1 MDPELVLR
9 AILYRLRQGCSWRCL
24 AIFGNWETIYGHWR
38 RWVDSGIWA
47 KVLSKLASKAGGRL
61 WSIDSTSCKVHKHGH
76 GGGSQG
82 PEAECIGKSRGGSNT
97 KIHAL
102 VDGKRRIV
110 HVFLSPGNRHDS
122 LFGIDL
128 CNAAPNGVTIL
139 ADKAY
144 DTDDLR
150 AFLEDIGLGCCI
162 PPKANRVNPASY
174 DKQKYKKRHR
184 VENAFQCL
192 KEFRA
197 IATRYEKLASTFL
210 GLVTLGSILQWL

>member
-1 MDPELVLR
+1 M
-9 AILYRLRQGCSWRCL
+9 
-24 AIFGNWETIYGHWR
+24 
-38 RWVDSGIWA
+38 
-47 KVLSKLASKAGGRL
+47 
-61 WSIDSTSCKVHKHGH
+61 
-76 GGGSQG
+76 
-82 PEAECIGKSRGGSNT
+82 
-97 KIHAL
+97 
-102 VDGKRRIV
+102 
-110 HVFLSPGNRHDS
+110 FLSPGNRHDS

-128 CNAAPNGVTIL
+128 CDAAPNGVTIL

-150 AFLEDIGLGCCI
+150 AFLDDIGLGCCI
-162 PPKANRVNPASY
+162 PPKENRVDPVPF

-184 VENAFQCL
+184 VEHAFQRL

>member
-9 AILYRLRQGCSWRCL
+9 AILFRLRQGCSWRCL
-24 AIFGNWETIYGHWR
+24 DIFGNWETIYGHWR
-38 RWVDSGIWA
+38 RWVDSGIWDN
-47 KVLSKLASKAGGRL
+47 VLTKLASNAWGKL
-61 WSIDSTSCKVHKHGH
+61 SSIDFTSCKVHKHGH

-82 PEAECIGKSRGGSNT
+82 PEAEYIGKSRGGPNT

-110 HVFLSPGNRHDS
+110 HVFLSPGNRNDS

-128 CNAAPNGVTIL
+128 CDAAPDGVTIL

-150 AFLEDIGLGCCI
+150 AFLNDIGL
-162 PPKANRVNPASY
+162 R
-174 DKQKYKKRHR
+174 QKR
-184 VENAFQCL
+184 
-192 KEFRA
+192 
-197 IATRYEKLASTFL
+197 I
-210 GLVTLGSILQWL
+210 GSILPVMTDRNTRSATGSRMHFSASRNSAQSLRGMKN

>member
-1 MDPELVLR
+1 MPSINSSNS
-9 AILYRLRQGCSWRCL
+9 AILSKK
-24 AIFGNWETIYGHWR
+24 R
-38 RWVDSGIWA
+38 RWQVTMPPKSDTLEQSRPRNLAPRGHA
-47 KVLSKLASKAGGRL
+47 LS
-61 WSIDSTSCKVHKHGH
+61 

-82 PEAECIGKSRGGSNT
+82 PEAECIGKSRGGPNT
-97 KIHAL
+97 KVHAL

-110 HVFLSPGNRHDS
+110 YVFLSPGNRHDS

-144 DTDDLR
+144 DSDDLR

-162 PPKANRVNPASY
+162 PPKANRVNPAPY

-210 GLVTLGSILQWL
+210 GLVKLGSILQWL

>member
-1 MDPELVLR
+1 
-9 AILYRLRQGCSWRCL
+9 
-24 AIFGNWETIYGHWR
+24 
-38 RWVDSGIWA
+38 VDSGIWD
-47 KVLSKLASKAGGRL
+47 KVLTKLASKAGGKL

-82 PEAECIGKSRGGSNT
+82 HEAEGIGKSRGGPNT
-97 KIHAL
+97 KVHAL

-110 HVFLSPGNRHDS
+110 HVFLSPGNRNDS

-144 DTDDLR
+144 DTDDIR

-162 PPKANRVNPASY
+162 PPSRIESILPNMTNRNTRSDMGSRTLSRASRNSEQSPRGM
-174 DKQKYKKRHR
+174 KNLLRP
-184 VENAFQCL
+184 F
-192 KEFRA
+192 F
-197 IATRYEKLASTFL
+197 
-210 GLVTLGSILQWL
+210 GLVTLGSILEWL